1 MTRQMDRHKL
11 RVQCDYDQVFFFNK
25 KTPRQKGYRVSTE
38 MVVAQLTSRIGGPSR
53 NLVRPIEHL
62 GKKKSVPDAQE

>member
-11 RVQCDYDQVFFFNK
+11 RVQCDYDQVFFFLK
-25 KTPRQKGYRVSTE
+25 KLRQKGYRVSTE
-38 MVVAQLTSRIGGPSR
+38 MVMAQLTSRIGGPSR

-62 GKKKSVPDAQE
+62 GKKMSVPDAQE